1 MNTPPA
7 DDLRESR
14 ALNTHLQSSMESDRS
29 RLSRQL
35 HDELGGLMLST
46 AMDLHAVSQR
56 LPKSEYGQEELAR
69 ARETIQT
76 AIDLNRR
83 MVDSLRP
90 SILDHIGL
98 FAALRWPLKEWGQD
112 SLTVCT
118 ESYPDIEPRFA
129 PDASISL
136 FRIAQGALAL
146 ISKRGVVSS
155 TDLRIYVADGSIW
168 LIFTDDGT
176 PVMNDGKEFGTS
188 DALASMQHRLFMLGG
203 TFTILHTSGRPT
215 VMTASMPLSQLAD
228 IRH

>member
-1 MNTPPA
+1 MNTLPA

-14 ALNTHLQSSMESDRS
+14 ALNTHLQSSMESDRT

-35 HDELGGLMLST
+35 HDELGGLMVST
-46 AMDLHAVSQR
+46 AMDLYAVSQR
-56 LPKSEYGQEELAR
+56 LPKTEYGQRELAR

-98 FAALRWPLKEWGQD
+98 FAALRWQLKEWG
-112 SLTVCT
+112 
-118 ESYPDIEPRFA
+118 R
-129 PDASISL
+129 
-136 FRIAQGALAL
+136 
-146 ISKRGVVSS
+146 
-155 TDLRIYVADGSIW
+155 
-168 LIFTDDGT
+168 
-176 PVMNDGKEFGTS
+176 MNDGKECGTS

-203 TFTILHTSGRPT
+203 TFTILHKSGRPT

-228 IRH
+228 LRH